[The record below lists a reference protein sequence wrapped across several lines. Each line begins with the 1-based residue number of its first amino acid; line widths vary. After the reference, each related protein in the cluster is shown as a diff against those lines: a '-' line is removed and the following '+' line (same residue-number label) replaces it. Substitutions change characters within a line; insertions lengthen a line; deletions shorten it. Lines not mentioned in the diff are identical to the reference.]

1 MELYR
6 ELQYYINM
14 NRQIKFR
21 VWYKLDER
29 FIKCD
34 EGYQGHYILSLNGEF
49 HNLQNGSGG
58 KECVVQQ
65 YTGLKDKNG
74 VEIYEGDIV
83 KYHECPLAP
92 VVFSPF
98 VVGFVLNTSGR
109 HAIGDDKYGNYIPLV
124 ANCPKE
130 ENVYYE
136 VVGNIF
142 ENSELLEA

>member
-1 MELYR
+1 MRKL
-6 ELQYYINM
+6 
-14 NRQIKFR
+14 KFR
-21 VWYKLDER
+21 VWSKTSEKFFTKDEWFFDFDGDLYFLDIVENDMIR
-29 FIKCD
+29 VPD
-34 EGYQGHYILSLNGEF
+34 NEYL
-49 HNLQNGSGG
+49 
-58 KECVVQQ
+58 VQQ
-65 YTGLKDKNG
+65 YTGLKDKNN